1 MSSKNSIL
9 EIRWHGRGG
18 QGAISSARVLAQAA
32 FLGGYRGV
40 TSAPSFGAERRGAP
54 VTASTRLS
62 PEPIRIL
69 SQVETPSVVIV
80 LDDTL
85 VNTTHTGATCAVT
98 DGIQP
103 GGWIIVNSAKAPED
117 LGVTGDFSVAVSDAT
132 AAALEVGLVV
142 SGSPMVNTAMLGA
155 VARATELIGLEQVQ
169 EALARTFSPKAAGIN
184 FDAARLTFERC
195 RIMPNERTG

>member
-1 MSSKNSIL
+1 MGSINGIL

-69 SQVETPSVVIV
+69 SHVEMPSVVIV

-117 LGVTGDFSVAVSDAT
+117 LGIAGDFSVAASDAT

-155 VARATELIGLEQVQ
+155 VARATELIGIEQVQ
-169 EALARTFSPKAAGIN
+169 EALARTFPAKAAGIN

-195 RIMPNERTG
+195 RIVPNEKI